1 MHPSSLPA
9 ARRHAFR
16 GRLRCVF
23 GALLVPA
30 LLRAGIDASPSA
42 FAATGSP
49 TVSPSAS
56 SSGAG
61 SAAPTPAAGK
71 AATPEITWGIGPTAP
86 VGTSQRPYF
95 SFGVTPGAQA
105 NDHVTVSNFSTT
117 PLMLSVYAVLADNNA
132 DTGAIGFVSRTDT
145 PVDASSWLT
154 VGSAR
159 PDTVTVPGR
168 ANGSA
173 PPGVVTL
180 PVKLIVP
187 LNAQPGDHVAGIVA
201 ALTVASNNAQGEH
214 VNLEQR
220 VVTRVY
226 VRVSGPLHPKL
237 EIANLHASY
246 HEKGFTLAAGS
257 VLVSYTVRNVGNV
270 RVAATQS
277 VGVSGLLGSAK
288 KVTPANIVQLLPG
301 GEEKVAVVVRGVL
314 PTVLV
319 KPHVTVTPTAF
330 PGDVDPPLTKLSSS
344 TWTWAVPWALL
355 LVIVLV
361 LAALW
366 WRRRRQRARRAPVT
380 QTVVLPGSSGRH
392 RVDAAQPT
400 TRSRHAR

>member
-9 ARRHAFR
+9 AQRQAFKV
-16 GRLRCVF
+16 RLHHLL
-23 GALLVPA
+23 GAILVPA
-30 LLRAGIDASPSA
+30 LLSAVLGASSSA
-42 FAATGSP
+42 FAATTSP
-49 TVSPSAS
+49 TASPSAS
-56 SSGAG
+56 SSGSG
-61 SAAPTPAAGK
+61 SAAPAPAPAK
-71 AATPEITWGIGPTAP
+71 ATTPEVTWGIGPTAP

-117 PLMLSVYAVLADNNA
+117 PLTLSVYAVLADNNV

-145 PVDASSWLT
+145 PVDAASWLT
-154 VGSAR
+154 VGSSR
-159 PDTVTVPGR
+159 PDAVTVPGR

-180 PVKLIVP
+180 PIKLIVP

-246 HEKGFTLAAGS
+246 HEKGLTLTAGS
-257 VLVSYTVRNVGNV
+257 VLVSYTVRNLGNV

-277 VGVSGLLGSAK
+277 VHVSGLLGSSK

-319 KPHVTVTPTAF
+319 SPHVTVTPNAF
-330 PGDVDPPLTKLSSS
+330 PGDADPPLNKLSSS

-355 LVIVLV
+355 LLLV
-361 LAALW
+361 LIIAALW
-366 WRRRRQRARRAPVT
+366 WRRRRQRSRRASVA
-380 QTVVLPGSSGRH
+380 QAAALPGGSGRH

-400 TRSRHAR
+400 RSRHAR

>member
-9 ARRHAFR
+9 PPRQAFTV
-16 GRLRCVF
+16 RLHHLL
-23 GALLVPA
+23 GAVLVPA
-30 LLRAGIDASPSA
+30 LLSAGIGAGSSA
-42 FAATGSP
+42 FAATTPP
-49 TVSPSAS
+49 TASPSAS
-56 SSGAG
+56 SSATG
-61 SAAPTPAAGK
+61 SAAPTPAPAK
-71 AATPEITWGIGPTAP
+71 TPEVTWGIGPSAP

-105 NDHVTVSNFSTT
+105 TDHVTVSNFSTT
-117 PLMLSVYAVLADNNA
+117 PLTLSVYAVLADNNA
-132 DTGAIGFVSRTDT
+132 DTGAIGFVSRTDV
-145 PVDASSWLT
+145 PVDAASWLT
-154 VGSAR
+154 VGSSR
-159 PDTVTVPGR
+159 PDSVTVPAR

-173 PPGVVTL
+173 PPGIVTL
-180 PVKLIVP
+180 PVKLVVP

-201 ALTVASNNAQGEH
+201 ALTVVSNNAKGEH

-257 VLVSYTVRNVGNV
+257 MLVSYTVRNVGNV

-277 VGVSGLLGSAK
+277 VGVSGLLGSSK

-301 GEEKVAVVVRGVL
+301 GQEKVAVVVRGVL
-314 PTVLV
+314 PAVLV

-330 PGDVDPPLTKLSSS
+330 PGDADPPLVKLSSS
-344 TWTWAVPWALL
+344 TSTWAVPWALL
-355 LVIVLV
+355 LILILIIV
-361 LAALW
+361 ALW
-366 WRRRRQRARRAPVT
+366 WRRRRHRARRAPVP
-380 QTVVLPGSSGRH
+380 QTVAASGGSGRH
-392 RVDAAQPT
+392 RVDAAQQT
-400 TRSRHAR
+400 SRSRHAR